1 MSPESDRRGSA
12 TAPVA
17 GDAAR
22 AAGRGGT
29 APARGV
35 PAREPGVA
43 GGKGSRADRGASV
56 LEVDVRVAF
65 DGFDLQVEQSIPA
78 AGVTAV
84 FGPSGSGKTTLLRAV
99 LGFEPGARGR
109 IALDGETWLDSGRGV
124 QVPAHRRAVGCT
136 FQDGRLFPHL
146 DVAGNLRYADRR
158 SRQSRAGAARSS
170 SVPAG
175 GAGKRR
181 ADPDRAVAGGNAPQ
195 VDPDRAAVAFDEVVD
210 ALDLGPLLGRRP
222 HTLSGGERQ
231 RAALGRALLSRPRL
245 LLLDEPLSALD
256 RRRKAEIMP
265 YLLALHPRFGIPTLY
280 VSHAVDEVALLAD
293 RVLVLAEGRVQ
304 AFGGTV
310 EVLEQLDLAPLTER
324 FRAAAV
330 LEARVDA
337 HDDDYRLTWLDLD
350 GQRLSVPRIEH
361 LAAGE
366 SARLLVHARDVS
378 LAVERPSPTSIRN
391 VLSGVLV
398 ELQQDEWTAFAEAT
412 VDLGSHRLRARITR
426 ASAAELGLA
435 VGSPVFALLKSVS
448 LDTRAGR

>member
-1 MSPESDRRGSA
+1 MSPERE
-12 TAPVA
+12 
-17 GDAAR
+17 
-22 AAGRGGT
+22 GT
-29 APARGV
+29 T
-35 PAREPGVA
+35 
-43 GGKGSRADRGASV
+43 
-56 LEVDVRVAF
+56 LELDVRVGF
-65 DGFDLQVEQSIPA
+65 SGFDLDVEQAIPA

-99 LGFEPGARGR
+99 LGFEAGARGR
-109 IALDGETWLDSGRGV
+109 IAFGGETWLDSGRGV
-124 QVPAHRRAVGCT
+124 RTPPHRRPVGCT

-146 DVAGNLRYADRR
+146 DVEGNLGYADRR
-158 SRQSRAGAARSS
+158 STPELG
-170 SVPAG
+170 
-175 GAGKRR
+175 
-181 ADPDRAVAGGNAPQ
+181 VA
-195 VDPDRAAVAFDEVVD
+195 AAVNRDDVVD
-210 ALDLGPLLGRRP
+210 ALDLAPLLGRRP

-293 RVLVLAEGRVQ
+293 RVLVLADGRVQ

-324 FRAAAV
+324 FQAATV
-330 LEARVDA
+330 LEARVGA
-337 HDDDYRLTWLDLD
+337 HDDEYRLTWLDLD

-361 LAAGE
+361 LAPGE
-366 SARLLVHARDVS
+366 SARLLVRARDVS
-378 LAVERPSPTSIRN
+378 LATERPSPTSIRN

-398 ELQQDEWTAFAEAT
+398 ALDRDESTAFAEAT

-426 ASAAELGLA
+426 ASAAELGLT
-435 VGSPVFALLKSVS
+435 VGAPVFALLKSVS

>member
-1 MSPESDRRGSA
+1 MSAECVGAGDCAAAPSPDRSDSAA
-12 TAPVA
+12 TAS
-17 GDAAR
+17 D
-22 AAGRGGT
+22 
-29 APARGV
+29 RGV
-35 PAREPGVA
+35 PPPEADVASGDVA
-43 GGKGSRADRGASV
+43 GADRGAPT
-56 LEVDVRVAF
+56 LEVAVRASF
-65 DGFDLQVEQSIPA
+65 AGFDLQVDQAIPA
-78 AGVTAV
+78 VGVTAV
-84 FGPSGSGKTTLLRAV
+84 FGPSGSGKTTLLRAL
-99 LGFEPGARGR
+99 LGFEAGARGR
-109 IALDGETWLDSGRGV
+109 IALGGDVWLDSEAGMA
-124 QVPAHRRAVGCT
+124 VPPHRRPVGCT

-158 SRQSRAGAARSS
+158 SRSGRTGSGPAAESAR
-170 SVPAG
+170 VRERRG
-175 GAGKRR
+175 GAGARQPGPGRDPGAR
-181 ADPDRAVAGGNAPQ
+181 AI
-195 VDPDRAAVAFDEVVD
+195 AFGDVVD
-210 ALDLGPLLGRRP
+210 ALDLAPLLDRRP

-293 RVLVLAEGRVQ
+293 RVLVLADGRVQ

-324 FRAAAV
+324 FQAATV
-330 LEARVDA
+330 LEARVSA
-337 HDDDYRLTWLDLD
+337 QDDEYRLTWLDLD

-361 LAAGE
+361 LVPGE
-366 SARLLVHARDVS
+366 AARLLVRARDVS
-378 LAVERPSPTSIRN
+378 LATERPSPTSIRN

-398 ELQQDEWTAFAEAT
+398 ALDQDEASAFAEAT

-426 ASAAELGLA
+426 ASAADLGLA

>member
-1 MSPESDRRGSA
+1 MSAERSEATPRRHPPLGAPASPPASA
-12 TAPVA
+12 TGCRDVPHR
-17 GDAAR
+17 AAR
-22 AAGRGGT
+22 ERL
-29 APARGV
+29 
-35 PAREPGVA
+35 
-43 GGKGSRADRGASV
+43 D
-56 LEVDVRVAF
+56 LDVRVGF
-65 DGFDLQVEQSIPA
+65 PGFDLTVKQEVPA

-99 LGFEPGARGR
+99 LGFEARARGR
-109 IALDGETWLDSGRGV
+109 IALAGETWLDSGRGV
-124 QVPAHRRAVGCT
+124 RIPPHLRPVGCT

-146 DVAGNLRYADRR
+146 DVRGNLRYADRR
-158 SRQSRAGAARSS
+158 SAAGERWHPRRLGGLGAPTSPS
-170 SVPAG
+170 PSVG
-175 GAGKRR
+175 
-181 ADPDRAVAGGNAPQ
+181 RAVSITR
-195 VDPDRAAVAFDEVVD
+195 DDVVD
-210 ALDLGPLLGRRP
+210 ALDLGPLLDRRP
-222 HTLSGGERQ
+222 QTLSGGERQ

-280 VSHAVDEVALLAD
+280 VSHAVDEVALIAD
-293 RVLVLAEGRVQ
+293 RILVLADGRVQ

-310 EVLEQLDLAPLTER
+310 EVLEHLDLAPLTER
-324 FRAAAV
+324 FQAAAV
-330 LEARVDA
+330 LEATVEA
-337 HDDDYRLTWLDLD
+337 HDDKYRLTWLDLD

-361 LAAGE
+361 LAVGE
-366 SARLLVHARDVS
+366 SARLLVRSRDVS
-378 LAVERPSPTSIRN
+378 LATERPSPTSIRN

-398 ELQQDEWTAFAEAT
+398 ALEQDESTAFAEAT

>member
-1 MSPESDRRGSA
+1 MSPDRVAMGVE
-12 TAPVA
+12 VA
-17 GDAAR
+17 GA
-22 AAGRGGT
+22 AAGPVGPPET
-29 APARGV
+29 EAL
-35 PAREPGVA
+35 
-43 GGKGSRADRGASV
+43 
-56 LEVDVRVAF
+56 LEIDVRVEYDA
-65 DGFDLQVEQSIPA
+65 FDLQVEQSIPA
-78 AGVTAV
+78 SGVTAV
-84 FGPSGSGKTTLLRAV
+84 FGPSGSGKTTLLRTL
-99 LGFEPGARGR
+99 LGFEALSRGR
-109 IALDGETWLDSGRGV
+109 IALDGDVWLDTDGRV
-124 QVPAHRRAVGCT
+124 AVPPHRRPVGCT

-146 DVAGNLRYADRR
+146 DIAGNLRYADRR
-158 SRQSRAGAARSS
+158 S
-170 SVPAG
+170 AG
-175 GAGKRR
+175 GSGAPTSPSASAGSGVSITR
-181 ADPDRAVAGGNAPQ
+181 DDI
-195 VDPDRAAVAFDEVVD
+195 VD
-210 ALDLGPLLGRRP
+210 ALDLGALLGRRP

-293 RVLVLAEGRVQ
+293 RILVLAEGRVQ

-310 EVLEQLDLAPLTER
+310 EVLEHLDLVPLTER
-324 FRAAAV
+324 FQAAAV
-330 LEARVDA
+330 LEARVNA
-337 HDDDYRLTWLDLD
+337 HDDEYCLTWLDLD

-361 LAAGE
+361 LGVGE
-366 SARLLVHARDVS
+366 PARLLVRARDVS
-378 LAVERPSPTSIRN
+378 LATERPSPTSIRN

-398 ELQQDEWTAFAEAT
+398 ALRQDESTAFAEAA

>member
-1 MSPESDRRGSA
+1 MSPEPEAMGIA
-12 TAPVA
+12 
-17 GDAAR
+17 
-22 AAGRGGT
+22 GT
-29 APARGV
+29 AGSGTVVSPT
-35 PAREPGVA
+35 PEA
-43 GGKGSRADRGASV
+43 G
-56 LEVDVRVAF
+56 LEVDVQVAF
-65 DGFDLQVEQSIPA
+65 EGFDLQVEQAIPA
-78 AGVTAV
+78 SGVTAV
-84 FGPSGSGKTTLLRAV
+84 FGPSGSGKTTLLRSL
-99 LGFEPGARGR
+99 LGFERGSRGR
-109 IALDGETWLDSGRGV
+109 ISLNGDVWLDSEAGV
-124 QVPAHRRAVGCT
+124 VVPPHRRPVGCT

-146 DVAGNLRYADRR
+146 DVEGNLGYADRR
-158 SRQSRAGAARSS
+158 SAPATGVAAGITC
-170 SVPAG
+170 
-175 GAGKRR
+175 
-181 ADPDRAVAGGNAPQ
+181 DD
-195 VDPDRAAVAFDEVVD
+195 VVD
-210 ALDLGPLLGRRP
+210 ALDLEPLLDRRP
-222 HTLSGGERQ
+222 GTLSGGERQ

-293 RVLVLAEGRVQ
+293 RVLVLAKGRVQ

-330 LEARVDA
+330 LEARVSA
-337 HDDDYRLTWLDLD
+337 HDDEYRLTWLDLE

-361 LAAGE
+361 LAVGE
-366 SARLLVHARDVS
+366 SARLLVRSRDVS
-378 LAVERPSPTSIRN
+378 LATKRPSPTSIRN

-398 ELQQDEWTAFAEAT
+398 SLQQDESTAFAEAT

>member
-1 MSPESDRRGSA
+1 MSPEPEAMGIA
-12 TAPVA
+12 
-17 GDAAR
+17 
-22 AAGRGGT
+22 GT
-29 APARGV
+29 AGSGTVVSPT
-35 PAREPGVA
+35 PEA
-43 GGKGSRADRGASV
+43 G
-56 LEVDVRVAF
+56 LEVDVQVAF
-65 DGFDLQVEQSIPA
+65 EGFDLQVEQAIPA
-78 AGVTAV
+78 SGVTAV
-84 FGPSGSGKTTLLRAV
+84 FGPSGSGKTTLLRSL
-99 LGFEPGARGR
+99 LGFERGSRGR
-109 IALDGETWLDSGRGV
+109 ISLNGDVWLDSEAGV
-124 QVPAHRRAVGCT
+124 VVPPHRRPVGCT

-146 DVAGNLRYADRR
+146 DVEGNLGYADRR
-158 SRQSRAGAARSS
+158 SAPATGVAAGITC
-170 SVPAG
+170 
-175 GAGKRR
+175 
-181 ADPDRAVAGGNAPQ
+181 DD
-195 VDPDRAAVAFDEVVD
+195 VVD
-210 ALDLGPLLGRRP
+210 ALDLEPLLDRRP
-222 HTLSGGERQ
+222 GTLSGGERQ

-330 LEARVDA
+330 LEARVSA
-337 HDDDYRLTWLDLD
+337 HDDEYRLTWLDLE

-361 LAAGE
+361 LAVGE
-366 SARLLVHARDVS
+366 SARLLVRSRDVS
-378 LAVERPSPTSIRN
+378 LATKRPSPTSIRN

-398 ELQQDEWTAFAEAT
+398 SLQQDESTAFAEAT

>member
-1 MSPESDRRGSA
+1 MSPE
-12 TAPVA
+12 P
-17 GDAAR
+17 DAMAI
-22 AAGRGGT
+22 AGT
-29 APARGV
+29 AGS
-35 PAREPGVA
+35 GSVA
-43 GGKGSRADRGASV
+43 SPTPEAG
-56 LEVDVRVAF
+56 LEVDVQIAF
-65 DGFDLQVEQSIPA
+65 EGFDLQVEQAIPA

-84 FGPSGSGKTTLLRAV
+84 FGPSGSGKTTLLRSL
-99 LGFEPGARGR
+99 LGFETRSSGR
-109 IALDGETWLDSGRGV
+109 IALNGDVWLDSEAGV
-124 QVPAHRRAVGCT
+124 AVPPHRRPVGCT

-146 DVAGNLRYADRR
+146 DVEGNLGYADRR
-158 SRQSRAGAARSS
+158 STPAPGVAASITR
-170 SVPAG
+170 
-175 GAGKRR
+175 
-181 ADPDRAVAGGNAPQ
+181 DD
-195 VDPDRAAVAFDEVVD
+195 VVD
-210 ALDLGPLLGRRP
+210 SLDLEPLLDRRP
-222 HTLSGGERQ
+222 STLSGGERQ

-310 EVLEQLDLAPLTER
+310 PVLEQLDLAPLTER
-324 FRAAAV
+324 FQAAAV
-330 LEARVDA
+330 LEARVSA
-337 HDDDYRLTWLDLD
+337 HDDEYRLTWLDLD

-361 LAAGE
+361 LAVGE
-366 SARLLVHARDVS
+366 SARLLVRSRDVS
-378 LAVERPSPTSIRN
+378 LATERPSPTSIRN

-398 ELQQDEWTAFAEAT
+398 SLQQNESTAFAEAT

-426 ASAAELGLA
+426 ASAAELRLT

>member
-1 MSPESDRRGSA
+1 MSPDRVAMGIAGSA
-12 TAPVA
+12 ADGSAAAPVL
-17 GDAAR
+17 
-22 AAGRGGT
+22 
-29 APARGV
+29 
-35 PAREPGVA
+35 EP
-43 GGKGSRADRGASV
+43 R
-56 LEVDVRVAF
+56 LEVDVQVAF
-65 DGFDLQVEQSIPA
+65 GGFALKVEQAIPA

-84 FGPSGSGKTTLLRAV
+84 FGPSGSGKTTLLRSL
-99 LGFEPGARGR
+99 LGFEAGSRGR
-109 IALDGETWLDSGRGV
+109 IALNGDVWLDSEAGV
-124 QVPAHRRAVGCT
+124 AVPPHRRPVGCT

-146 DVAGNLRYADRR
+146 DVAGNLRYAERR
-158 SRQSRAGAARSS
+158 SAGMS
-170 SVPAG
+170 
-175 GAGKRR
+175 
-181 ADPDRAVAGGNAPQ
+181 AVSITH
-195 VDPDRAAVAFDEVVD
+195 DDVVD
-210 ALDLGPLLGRRP
+210 ALNLEPLLGRRP

-293 RVLVLAEGRVQ
+293 RMLVLAEGRVQ

-310 EVLEQLDLAPLTER
+310 EVLERLDLAPLTER
-324 FRAAAV
+324 FQAAAV
-330 LEARVDA
+330 LEARVNA
-337 HDDDYRLTWLDLD
+337 HDDEYCLTWLDLD

-361 LAAGE
+361 LGVGE
-366 SARLLVHARDVS
+366 PARLLVRARDVS
-378 LAVERPSPTSIRN
+378 IATERPSPTSIRN

-398 ELQQDEWTAFAEAT
+398 ALHQDESTAFAEAT

>member
-1 MSPESDRRGSA
+1 MSPDRSGSA
-12 TAPVA
+12 
-17 GDAAR
+17 
-22 AAGRGGT
+22 
-29 APARGV
+29 
-35 PAREPGVA
+35 
-43 GGKGSRADRGASV
+43 
-56 LEVDVRVAF
+56 LELDVRVGF
-65 DGFDLQVEQSIPA
+65 PGFDLEVEQAIPA

-99 LGFEPGARGR
+99 LGLEPGATGR
-109 IALDGETWLDSGRGV
+109 IALGGEAWLDSERGV
-124 QVPAHRRAVGCT
+124 RTPPHRRPVGCT

-158 SRQSRAGAARSS
+158 SAQAPEA
-170 SVPAG
+170 SVSIT
-175 GAGKRR
+175 R
-181 ADPDRAVAGGNAPQ
+181 DD
-195 VDPDRAAVAFDEVVD
+195 VVD
-210 ALDLGPLLGRRP
+210 ALDLGPLLDRRP

-256 RRRKAEIMP
+256 RRRKAEILP

-293 RVLVLAEGRVQ
+293 RILVLVDGRVQ

-324 FRAAAV
+324 YQAAAV
-330 LEARVDA
+330 LEARVSA
-337 HDDDYRLTWLDLD
+337 HDDEYRLSWLDLG

-361 LAAGE
+361 LEVGE
-366 SARLLVHARDVS
+366 SARLLVRARDVS
-378 LAVERPSPTSIRN
+378 LATERPSPTSIRN

-398 ELQQDEWTAFAEAT
+398 ALHQDESTPFAEAT

-426 ASAAELGLA
+426 ASAAELGLE

-448 LDTRAGR
+448 LDTRAGRS